1 MAQYFGGIWQ
11 GEPFRIFGT
20 PHLVAIGILVAI
32 NLALV
37 GWRHHISPRGRAT
50 IRYGL
55 AAILLVDELG
65 WHLWNIATNQ
75 WTIQTMLPLH
85 LCSALV
91 FVAAI
96 MLINK
101 NYTLFEFVYFLGIGG
116 ALQAFLTPDAGQFG
130 FPHFIF
136 FQILISHG
144 AIVTAGIYMT
154 VVEGYRPTWQ
164 SVKRVVIVMNVYM
177 VLVGIVNWAI
187 GSNYLFIARKPA
199 SASLMDFLG
208 PWPWYIISLEVVG
221 LVMILLLYA
230 PFARRKKTAPA

>member
-1 MAQYFGGIWQ
+1 MAQYFGGTWQ
-11 GEPFRIFGT
+11 GEPFQIFGT
-20 PHLVAIGILVAI
+20 PHLVAIGMLVAL

-37 GWRHHISPRGRAT
+37 GWRRRFSPRGRVI

-55 AAILLVDELG
+55 AAILLIDELG
-65 WHLWNIATNQ
+65 WHLWNIATDR

-136 FQILISHG
+136 FQVLISHG

-221 LVMILLLYA
+221 LVMILLLYI
-230 PFARRKKTAPA
+230 PFARRKETAPA

>member
-1 MAQYFGGIWQ
+1 M
-11 GEPFRIFGT
+11 ETLR
-20 PHLVAIGILVAI
+20 
-32 NLALV
+32 
-37 GWRHHISPRGRAT
+37 T
-50 IRYGL
+50 IRAAALDGWTLGSLVL
-55 AAILLVDELG
+55 AAILLIDELG
-65 WHLWNIATNQ
+65 WHLWNIFAGR
-75 WTIQTMLPLH
+75 WSIQTMLPLH

-136 FQILISHG
+136 FQVLISHG
-144 AIVTAGIYMT
+144 AIVTAGIYMA

-164 SVKRVVIVMNVYM
+164 SVKRVVVGMNVYM

-187 GSNYLFIARKPA
+187 GSNYLFIARKPD

-221 LVMILLLYA
+221 LVMILLLYL
-230 PFARRKKTAPA
+230 PFARQKASTPA